1 MSVEW
6 KKSSERGTAGAVLKI
21 VTTAVNKH
29 DSSQS
34 SILRSESAEIRYLQF
49 VFITDQ

>member
-21 VTTAVNKH
+21 VNTAVNKH
-29 DSSQS
+29 NSSQS
-34 SILRSESAEIRYLQF
+34 S
-49 VFITDQ
+49 